1 MTGAVS
7 TKTLTSLPGGA
18 GDDELR
24 QGLEHAF
31 EDVVVVAVAGIDGD
45 GGSVGAGERGERVG
59 IGGVG
64 EAEGDDAAGLGP
76 EGLRVGALVGSVG
89 EPAHVAVFAGGQ
101 EVLEPVTGLGG
112 ECRGGEADGVEAE
125 SEGAVSDQV
134 FQGWGHGSGK
144 NGAGAAGIGGEK
156 SMCQSAQVSGF
167 G

>member
-24 QGLEHAF
+24 QGLQHAL

-64 EAEGDDAAGLGP
+64 EAERDHGAGLGP
-76 EGLRVGALVGSVG
+76 EGLGVAALVGSVG
-89 EPAHVAVFAGGQ
+89 EPAHVAVFAGG
-101 EVLEPVTGLGG
+101 EEGLEALAGLGG
-112 ECRGGEADGVEAE
+112 QGGGGEADRIEAE
-125 SEGAVSDQV
+125 SQGAVSDQV
-134 FQGWGHGSGK
+134 FRGGTRVGEEGSG
-144 NGAGAAGIGGEK
+144 GGRNR
-156 SMCQSAQVSGF
+156 G
-167 G
+167 